1 MISLIVYSILVILL
15 GIFVR
20 IFWLQIYIAWNILLI
35 ILGYLVS
42 SCVISIC
49 FQFFTL
55 ILTQGES
62 YGSFATYFAYSL
74 VLMSTIIIVY
84 FFIVTDIIN
93 MTIGLLRY
101 IFNIKKKD
109 ECLLTCLIILK
120 I

>member
-1 MISLIVYSILVILL
+1 MISFILYSIIVILIGL
-15 GIFVR
+15 LVR
-20 IFWLQIYIAWNILLI
+20 IFWLEIYILWNIFLI
-35 ILGYLVS
+35 ILGCLVS
-42 SCVISIC
+42 SCVIAIC

-101 IFNIKKKD
+101 IFNIK
-109 ECLLTCLIILK
+109 
-120 I
+120 

>member
-1 MISLIVYSILVILL
+1 MIPFLFYSIIIILL

-20 IFWLQIYIAWNILLI
+20 LFWLQIYIVWNILLI
-35 ILGYLVS
+35 ILGCIVS
-42 SCVISIC
+42 ACVISIC
-49 FQFFTL
+49 FQLFTL

-62 YGSFATYFAYSL
+62 YGSFSTYFAYSL

-101 IFNIKKKD
+101 IFNNK
-109 ECLLTCLIILK
+109 
-120 I
+120 